1 MPRVT
6 RLLIRQLACI
16 RNERTLFSALDVTVE
31 AGGVLLLTGANGVGK
46 SSLLRIL
53 GGLLPPAAGQASLEP
68 ASADL
73 PLAERTVLIST
84 RDPLKSALTVREQ
97 IRDFAAVTFAGE
109 QHGRQP
115 GEAAAAA
122 LSAFALEPLADV
134 PCGYLSSGQRRR
146 VSLSR
151 LALSS
156 PAARPLWL
164 LDEPANALDA
174 GARALLAVA
183 VSAHRAAGG
192 MVVAATHDPLGW
204 PDADALDLSA
214 LKAGTRGTAA

>member
-97 IRDFAAVTFAGE
+97 IRDFAAE
-109 QHGRQP
+109 QQGSQP
-115 GEAAAAA
+115 GEASAAA